1 MYCNN
6 CGTQVKDNELFCP
19 ACGAAFQ
26 LNNSAVPMPKAPAAP
41 VMTAENLSKAGLPQA
56 GENVEQ
62 PPVVSEGY
70 QEGNYGQDDFRQN
83 NYQQANFQQNNFQ
96 QANFQQANFQQA
108 NYQQANYQQAPFQE
122 TKPQGYADY
131 ESASLSKGAL
141 VFGILGLSFAC
152 TVYLSILGIVFSA
165 IGLGKA
171 GAFAAREGSLYG
183 KAKVGRGLALGGLI
197 AGIVFAVLLLFIVIA
212 CTAAL

>member
-1 MYCNN
+1 
-6 CGTQVKDNELFCP
+6 
-19 ACGAAFQ
+19 
-26 LNNSAVPMPKAPAAP
+26 MPKAPAAP

-96 QANFQQANFQQA
+96 QANF
-108 NYQQANYQQAPFQE
+108 QQANYQQAPFQE

>member
-1 MYCNN
+1 
-6 CGTQVKDNELFCP
+6 
-19 ACGAAFQ
+19 
-26 LNNSAVPMPKAPAAP
+26 MPKAPATP
-41 VMTAENLSKAGLPQA
+41 VMTAENLSKAGIPQA

-62 PPVVSEGY
+62 PPVVAEGY
-70 QEGNYGQDDFRQN
+70 RDENPGQD

-96 QANFQQANFQQA
+96 QGPYQQNNYQQANF
-108 NYQQANYQQAPFQE
+108 QQANYQQAPFQE

-131 ESASLSKGAL
+131 ESAALSKSAL

-152 TVYLSILGIVFSA
+152 TVYFSILGIVFSA